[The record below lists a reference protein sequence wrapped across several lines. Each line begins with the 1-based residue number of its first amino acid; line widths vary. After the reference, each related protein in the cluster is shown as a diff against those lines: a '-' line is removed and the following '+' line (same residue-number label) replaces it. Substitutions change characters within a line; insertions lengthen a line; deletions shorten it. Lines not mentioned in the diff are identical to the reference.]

1 MESKKI
7 LNIEN
12 FFSEENE
19 KKGVW
24 FEPVIDGKACGL
36 EFLLIGMNS
45 EEARK
50 ETARIKALSDKIKAE
65 DIPDEEKSKRFN
77 ELDAEVIAALTK
89 DIRAKNGAE
98 LQFKGKTLEFSN
110 EVAKQ
115 LYLMSPDLRGINT
128 EFVLKS
134 SNFIIIED

>member
-1 MESKKI
+1 MEAKKI

-24 FEPVIDGKACGL
+24 HEPVVNGRGCGL

-45 EEARK
+45 EEAQK
-50 ETARIKALSDKIKAE
+50 ETARVKELSDKIKLE
-65 DIPDEEKSKRFN
+65 DISDTEKYKKFR

-98 LQFKGKTLEFSN
+98 LQLAGKKVDFSRGF
-110 EVAKQ
+110 AKQ
-115 LYLMSPDLRGINT
+115 LYLLSPDLRELNT

-134 SNFIIIED
+134 SNFIILD

>member
-24 FEPVIDGKACGL
+24 YEPVVNGRGCGL

-45 EEARK
+45 EEAQE
-50 ETARIKALSDKIKAE
+50 ETARIKELSDKIKAE
-65 DIPDEEKSKRFN
+65 DISDSEKAKKFD

-89 DIRAKNGAE
+89 GIRAKNGAE
-98 LQFKGKTLEFSN
+98 LQLDGEKVEFSK
-110 EVAKQ
+110 ELAKK
-115 LYLMSPDLRGINT
+115 LYMMSPDLRGINT

-134 SNFIIIED
+134 SNFIVFED

>member
-24 FEPVIDGKACGL
+24 YEPSVNGRGCGL

-45 EEARK
+45 EEAQE
-50 ETARIKALSDKIKAE
+50 ETAKIKELSDKIKAE
-65 DIPDEEKSKRFN
+65 DISDPEKYKKFR

-98 LQFKGKTLEFSN
+98 LQLAGKKVVFSRDF
-110 EVAKQ
+110 AKQ
-115 LYLMSPDLRGINT
+115 LYLLSPDLRELNT

-134 SNFIIIED
+134 SNFIILD